1 MPWGVLFLVV
11 PGAVG
16 GGGRVLL
23 VLATLGEVLI
33 VDYEAPAVEI
43 IGSVTDTTLVFDD
56 GSLEEA
62 SR

>member
-1 MPWGVLFLVV
+1 M
-11 PGAVG
+11 G

-23 VLATLGEVLI
+23 VLATLGEVLM
-33 VDYEAPAVEI
+33 VEYEAPAVEI